1 MGLFI
6 VVFMGLLGVCC
17 AINAFY
23 SIKEKHG
30 VRHFMETVAFA
41 FLCFF
46 ICAIEI
52 GRLGG
57 A

>member
-6 VVFMGLLGVCC
+6 VVFMGLLGICC

-23 SIKEKHG
+23 SIKHRYG
-30 VRHFMETVAFA
+30 VRYSMETVGYA

-52 GRLGG
+52 EKLG
-57 A
+57 AA